1 MPVDNQRFAAV
12 NRTPPSKPGSRSRL
26 RLTLTWLTIVAA
38 LTFFTFTVAATAA
51 GSKPDYA
58 GAAKG
63 LRADQPRVVIKTGGK
78 EQVCSVNQ
86 TQLAQ
91 LDAAYEIGWMT
102 VTIDGSSADLVT
114 VAGANDHDMHSIL
127 GDAKCRLVKEK
138 HVFYL
143 PFDAQTS

>member
-1 MPVDNQRFAAV
+1 MPLNNRRFAAV
-12 NRTPPSKPGSRSRL
+12 NRTPAAKPGPRSRL

-63 LRADQPRVVIKTGGK
+63 LRADQPRVVISNGGK
-78 EQVCSVNQ
+78 EQVCSVNR

-91 LDAAYEIGWMT
+91 LDAAYETGWMT
-102 VTIDGSSADLVT
+102 VTIDGSPTDLVT

-127 GDAKCRLVKEK
+127 GDAKCKLVKEK